1 MARTIYILIKLIC
14 FSTRKA
20 DKVSIIKGHTKG
32 IILFD
37 ATSAIWIVHS
47 IPHYP
52 PKSNQQYSIQSSQCV
67 YGQSMLCMSLS
78 IEKLDQ
84 IGLQLLYNYPQVY
97 ESFIPDH
104 LNHMSVLS
112 NLARVINGDFVT
124 MAPWFNLNY
133 IETRNGEH
141 LLSFAKFTKYGDD
154 LYSGL
159 VAPNLNSN
167 LLTETWNNGAGTLD
181 SNCSDSLQFQVHNIE
196 QVKFDQFGLRFSVHR
211 DHSKWAVTSGVTS
224 KIVCIGDINR
234 QSEQFKRAGGTVC
247 FMNNEKVWSEYN
259 LLVDQIQPCKN
270 SLKVNKK
277 KFKKRQMRKFKDS
290 VTNEVI
296 VLL

>member
-1 MARTIYILIKLIC
+1 M
-14 FSTRKA
+14 
-20 DKVSIIKGHTKG
+20 
-32 IILFD
+32 
-37 ATSAIWIVHS
+37 
-47 IPHYP
+47 
-52 PKSNQQYSIQSSQCV
+52 
-67 YGQSMLCMSLS
+67 
-78 IEKLDQ
+78 
-84 IGLQLLYNYPQVY
+84 
-97 ESFIPDH
+97 
-104 LNHMSVLS
+104 
-112 NLARVINGDFVT
+112 
-124 MAPWFNLNY
+124 
-133 IETRNGEH
+133 
-141 LLSFAKFTKYGDD
+141 LSFAKFTKYGDD

-277 KFKKRQMRKFKDS
+277 KFKKRPMRKFKDS